1 MTSIVVGISDCRVS
15 NEPESTI
22 VTYGL
27 GSCIAVIAYDPLRK
41 IGGML
46 HYMLPESSL
55 DPKKAAGNPCMFADT
70 GIPLLFDQVR
80 ACGADPRKMSVRLV
94 GGAQVLDPANVFG
107 IGRRNYLAA
116 KKILWKLGAFISH
129 EAVGGELSRTVRLD
143 VGTGRSWLREGSK
156 PENELGSGQ
165 AGQQAPAREAGK
177 IDLSAFTAGKLNPGR
192 QPVAA
197 QPKGGK
203 LCPCGY

>member
-1 MTSIVVGISDCRVS
+1 MSSIVVGISDCRVS
-15 NEPESTI
+15 NEPDASI

-27 GSCIAVIAYDPLRK
+27 GSCIAVLAYDPLRK

-55 DPKKAAGNPCMFADT
+55 DPKKAAGNPFMFADT
-70 GIPLLFDQVR
+70 GIPLLFEQVR
-80 ACGADPRKMSVRLV
+80 AHGADPKKMSVRLV

-129 EAVGGELSRTVRLD
+129 EAVGGEFSRTVRLD
-143 VGTGRSWLREGSK
+143 VGTGRSWLREGGK
-156 PENELGSGQ
+156 PENELGGGQ
-165 AGQQAPAREAGK
+165 ASQQAPAAGR
-177 IDLSAFTAGKLNPGR
+177 IDLSALTGATLSPVRQTAT
-192 QPVAA
+192 A

-203 LCPCGY
+203 ACPYVY